1 MYEGN
6 INSTIITSYNIVRQF
21 YYLITNIF
29 LLHMRTNASAPS
41 TLAAF
46 THEFDVESPSV
57 WRDLGKNPW
66 ELEKAK
72 NGPSGDFMIPGE
84 LPVDA
89 ATVDVSE
96 GFSGTIAIGQAEL
109 KDHYGLSGRCATT
122 TQSRTN
128 ACTAVFTAAASV
140 LRVHFA
146 SMSTFDCGHVSA
158 QPGRDAPL
166 RRQVLRRQLAGGRRR
181 SAAVARRRRLLPC
194 VHNAPAACAC
204 CFAHQCLPNSI
215 GVCTGSDGCC
225 AWTMLAQRS
234 CRRQ

>member
-1 MYEGN
+1 MDWIRGFSAPTKVSLCHKTADFGEKYGCSDSRLLRLRRSALHTHN
-6 INSTIITSYNIVRQF
+6 ILVFKGQQG
-21 YYLITNIF
+21 L
-29 LLHMRTNASAPS
+29 APS

-122 TQSRTN
+122 TQEPR
-128 ACTAVFTAAASV
+128 
-140 LRVHFA
+140 
-146 SMSTFDCGHVSA
+146 
-158 QPGRDAPL
+158 
-166 RRQVLRRQLAGGRRR
+166 
-181 SAAVARRRRLLPC
+181 
-194 VHNAPAACAC
+194 
-204 CFAHQCLPNSI
+204 
-215 GVCTGSDGCC
+215 
-225 AWTMLAQRS
+225 MLAQLAQS
-234 CRRQ
+234 SVSFMPSK

>member
-1 MYEGN
+1 MRLPPAPTKLSLCHKTADFGEGTGALTRGLWLRRSALHTHN
-6 INSTIITSYNIVRQF
+6 ILVFKGQQG
-21 YYLITNIF
+21 L
-29 LLHMRTNASAPS
+29 APS

-109 KDHYGLSGRCATT
+109 KDHYGLSGRCASTHT
-122 TQSRTN
+122 H
-128 ACTAVFTAAASV
+128 ACFAQLTLRVFTAAAWV
-140 LRVHFA
+140 LERAF
-146 SMSTFDCGHVSA
+146 
-158 QPGRDAPL
+158 RIYL
-166 RRQVLRRQLAGGRRR
+166 K
-181 SAAVARRRRLLPC
+181 
-194 VHNAPAACAC
+194 
-204 CFAHQCLPNSI
+204 
-215 GVCTGSDGCC
+215 VC
-225 AWTMLAQRS
+225 RF
-234 CRRQ
+234 

>member
-1 MYEGN
+1 MLELMIDVMDWIRGFSAPTKVSLCHKTAGCGEKYGCSDSRLLRLRRSALHTHN
-6 INSTIITSYNIVRQF
+6 ILVFKGQQG
-21 YYLITNIF
+21 L
-29 LLHMRTNASAPS
+29 APS

-46 THEFDVESPSV
+46 TREFDVESPSV

-122 TQSRTN
+122 TQEPR
-128 ACTAVFTAAASV
+128 
-140 LRVHFA
+140 
-146 SMSTFDCGHVSA
+146 
-158 QPGRDAPL
+158 
-166 RRQVLRRQLAGGRRR
+166 
-181 SAAVARRRRLLPC
+181 
-194 VHNAPAACAC
+194 
-204 CFAHQCLPNSI
+204 
-215 GVCTGSDGCC
+215 
-225 AWTMLAQRS
+225 MLAQLAQS
-234 CRRQ
+234 SVSFMPSK

>member
-1 MYEGN
+1 MRRSALHTHN
-6 INSTIITSYNIVRQF
+6 ILVFKGQQG
-21 YYLITNIF
+21 L
-29 LLHMRTNASAPS
+29 APS

-109 KDHYGLSGRCATT
+109 KDHYGLSGRCADHYPEP
-122 TQSRTN
+122 N
-128 ACTAVFTAAASV
+128 E
-140 LRVHFA
+140 
-146 SMSTFDCGHVSA
+146 
-158 QPGRDAPL
+158 
-166 RRQVLRRQLAGGRRR
+166 
-181 SAAVARRRRLLPC
+181 
-194 VHNAPAACAC
+194 
-204 CFAHQCLPNSI
+204 CLHS
-215 GVCTGSDGCC
+215 CLHGCC
-225 AWTMLAQRS
+225 VGLERAFRIYVDF
-234 CRRQ
+234 

>member
-1 MYEGN
+1 MDWIRGFSAPTKVSLCHKTADCGEKYGCSDSRLLRLRRSALHTHN
-6 INSTIITSYNIVRQF
+6 ILVFKGQQG
-21 YYLITNIF
+21 L
-29 LLHMRTNASAPS
+29 APS

-122 TQSRTN
+122 TQSHE
-128 ACTAVFTAAASV
+128 C
-140 LRVHFA
+140 FA
-146 SMSTFDCGHVSA
+146 SWHRALCLSC
-158 QPGRDAPL
+158 
-166 RRQVLRRQLAGGRRR
+166 
-181 SAAVARRRRLLPC
+181 PC
-194 VHNAPAACAC
+194 K
-204 CFAHQCLPNSI
+204 
-215 GVCTGSDGCC
+215 
-225 AWTMLAQRS
+225 
-234 CRRQ
+234 